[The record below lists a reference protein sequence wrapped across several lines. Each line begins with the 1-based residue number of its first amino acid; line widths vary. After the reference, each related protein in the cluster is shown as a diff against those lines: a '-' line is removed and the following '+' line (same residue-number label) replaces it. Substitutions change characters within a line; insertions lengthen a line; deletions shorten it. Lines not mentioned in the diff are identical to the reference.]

1 MEQAIWCIAI
11 FAKSRPKTFLKLNVL
26 EVIIHN
32 SCDEYEPAS
41 DHVMNSPDAAA
52 AVCHGL
58 STLIQELGEKAMEDF
73 DYCDGPQITCKILDT
88 HSSVEPVCANGCQ
101 LISNVLMVKPGTN
114 NLPSLLP
121 HPPFTSPLPFY
132 IPTPSHYNTFQLYT
146 TLF

>member
-1 MEQAIWCIAI
+1 M
-11 FAKSRPKTFLKLNVL
+11 KLNVL

-101 LISNVLMVKPGTN
+101 LISNVLMVKPGTID
-114 NLPSLLP
+114 LPRFHFPPISLPISFL
-121 HPPFTSPLPFY
+121 TSRHSLD
-132 IPTPSHYNTFQLYT
+132 TPSEYYYYPLLMYC
-146 TLF
+146 